1 MRIALSSSLLAGA
14 LVCVAGGC
22 RAPVQPTGPT
32 EIVLHVPDYEAF
44 FDASLSL
51 LRLCD
56 FPPDRVDRTRGL
68 IVSHPTT
75 SGQFFEWWRVDSR
88 GPYQVAE
95 SSLHTMRRIVTLN
108 IEPVGGTAPLA
119 AVDAGGTPAP
129 PQAAAPPGA
138 GDLYRVRVQVDKSR
152 YSAPERQVTTTS
164 GALVMYSERVPTV
177 EGQRG
182 PQSRSAQW
190 VPLGRDPLLEDF
202 LLQRL
207 SKVMPEVTIAE

>member
-1 MRIALSSSLLAGA
+1 MRTVIRATGLACGVFG
-14 LVCVAGGC
+14 LVAGC
-22 RAPVQPTGPT
+22 QAPAQPTGPA

-56 FPPDRVDRTRGL
+56 FQPDRVDRTRGL

-88 GPYQVAE
+88 GGYQVAE
-95 SSLHTMRRIVTLN
+95 SSLHTIRRIVTVN
-108 IEPVGGTAPLA
+108 VEPVGGQGGRAGVPTVA
-119 AVDAGGTPAP
+119 ATGQRPVPPEAGE
-129 PQAAAPPGA
+129 
-138 GDLYRVRVQVDKSR
+138 LYRVRVQVDKSR

-177 EGQRG
+177 EGLRG
-182 PQSRSAQW
+182 PQSRFAQW
-190 VPLGRDPLLEDF
+190 VPLGRDPLLETF
-202 LLQRL
+202 LLEKL
-207 SKVMPEVTIAE
+207 SKVVPDVTVPE

>member
-1 MRIALSSSLLAGA
+1 MRMAVGSA
-14 LVCVAGGC
+14 LVTCALTGLIGGC
-22 RAPVQPTGPT
+22 HAPAQPTGPS
-32 EIVLHVPDYEAF
+32 EIVLHVPDYDAF

-108 IEPVGGTAPLA
+108 IEPVSG
-119 AVDAGGTPAP
+119 PASDSSE
-129 PQAAAPPGA
+129 Q
-138 GDLYRVRVQVDKSR
+138 YRVCVEVDKSR
-152 YSAPERQVTTTS
+152 
-164 GALVMYSERVPTV
+164 YSERVPTV

-182 PQSRSAQW
+182 PQSRYAQW
-190 VPLGRDPLLEDF
+190 VPLGRDPLLEEF

-207 SKVMPEVTIAE
+207 SKVMPEVAVAE